1 MCGARYWD
9 RNSGNC
15 YLRTRKR
22 RRCAP
27 HPIPNGAGVGVSIW
41 GLTRQVVIQ
50 GDPQDGW
57 TLVSWDGTPI
67 GPANLPTELFVDLRE
82 SYDIWQAPLTLNP
95 MTISQAFET
104 GLDQVGTAITQFPR
118 LGDRRHR
125 RRGAQRNP
133 DVNPDARC

>member
-1 MCGARYWD
+1 MAD
-9 RNSGNC
+9 C

-27 HPIPNGAGVGVSIW
+27 HPIPNGAGVGVSIQ

-67 GPANLPTELFVDLRE
+67 EPANLPRELLVDLPDLITAPQMA
-82 SYDIWQAPLTLNP
+82 SYDIWQALLTLDP
-95 MTISQAFET
+95 TKISQAFET
-104 GLDQVGTAITQFPR
+104 GLDQVGTAITQFSVSVI
-118 LGDRRHR
+118 D
-125 RRGAQRNP
+125 
-133 DVNPDARC
+133 DIVDAVGSGTLTSI

>member
-1 MCGARYWD
+1 
-9 RNSGNC
+9 
-15 YLRTRKR
+15 LRTRKR

-67 GPANLPTELFVDLRE
+67 GPANLLTELFVDLRDLITAPQMA
-82 SYDIWQAPLTLNP
+82 SYDIWQALLTLDP
-95 MTISQAFET
+95 TTISQAFET
-104 GLDQVGTAITQFPR
+104 GLDQVGAAITQFPVSVI
-118 LGDRRHR
+118 D
-125 RRGAQRNP
+125 
-133 DVNPDARC
+133 DIVDAVGSGNLTSI